1 MATPIYNDTEKQ
13 RVDDPEETE
22 LVEDEPEV
30 TEEEE
35 EESTEEESK

>member
-1 MATPIYNDTEKQ
+1 MALPIYNDAEKK

-22 LVEDEPEV
+22 LVEDEPQEA
-30 TEEEE
+30 EE